1 MGKAVVLGA
10 SSGIGRAFAE
20 RLISEGWSVGT
31 GSRRTELLEE
41 LRKAAPDRVFTESI
55 DVRESGAE
63 EALLG
68 LIGKLGGMDLLF
80 YAPGVGHQ
88 NPDLD
93 PEIELST
100 VETNA
105 LGFTRII
112 GAAYRYMAG
121 HGGGHI
127 AAVSSIA
134 GFRGLSPAPAY
145 SATKALQ
152 HNYIEALSQLSHAR
166 DAGVT
171 FTEIRPGFIDT
182 ALIAGSSYP
191 MTMSLPYASERIYRA
206 VMKHRPEAV
215 IDWRWHIVVCLMR
228 LVPGS
233 IWRRLRLPRGVISTC
248 GGSGRARS
256 GAPRAFCGTC
266 APPSG
271 SPTGALPQKS
281 GP

>member
-134 GFRGLSPAPAY
+134 GFRG
-145 SATKALQ
+145 
-152 HNYIEALSQLSHAR
+152 HAR

-233 IWRRLRLPRGVISTC
+233 IWRRLRLP
-248 GGSGRARS
+248 
-256 GAPRAFCGTC
+256 GA
-266 APPSG
+266 
-271 SPTGALPQKS
+271 
-281 GP
+281 

>member
-1 MGKAVVLGA
+1 MRFRYSASETGENIRGRIRLMGKAVVLGA

-233 IWRRLRLPRGVISTC
+233 IWRRLRLP
-248 GGSGRARS
+248 
-256 GAPRAFCGTC
+256 GA
-266 APPSG
+266 
-271 SPTGALPQKS
+271 
-281 GP
+281 

>member
-20 RLISEGWSVGT
+20 RLIIEGWSVGT

-191 MTMSLPYASERIYRA
+191 MTMRLPYASERIYRA

-233 IWRRLRLPRGVISTC
+233 IWRRLRLP
-248 GGSGRARS
+248 
-256 GAPRAFCGTC
+256 GA
-266 APPSG
+266 
-271 SPTGALPQKS
+271 
-281 GP
+281 

>member
-134 GFRGLSPAPAY
+134 GFRGLACPRVLGDQGAA
-145 SATKALQ
+145 AQLHRGAVAALPCPRCGR
-152 HNYIEALSQLSHAR
+152 HLHR
-166 DAGVT
+166 DPAGV
-171 FTEIRPGFIDT
+171 
-182 ALIAGSSYP
+182 
-191 MTMSLPYASERIYRA
+191 
-206 VMKHRPEAV
+206 H
-215 IDWRWHIVVCLMR
+215 
-228 LVPGS
+228 
-233 IWRRLRLPRGVISTC
+233 
-248 GGSGRARS
+248 
-256 GAPRAFCGTC
+256 
-266 APPSG
+266 
-271 SPTGALPQKS
+271 
-281 GP
+281 

>member
-134 GFRGLSPAPAY
+134 GFRGLVISIGHCHP
-145 SATKALQ
+145 
-152 HNYIEALSQLSHAR
+152 HYIEALSQLSHAR

-233 IWRRLRLPRGVISTC
+233 IWRRLRLP
-248 GGSGRARS
+248 
-256 GAPRAFCGTC
+256 GA
-266 APPSG
+266 
-271 SPTGALPQKS
+271 
-281 GP
+281 